1 MARPYKKLPEKQI
14 MRMVVRLRSRNN
26 RLWSQLW
33 SIALED
39 KRGKAIWRRI
49 MANDRDINKWGS
61 RI

>member
-1 MARPYKKLPEKQI
+1 MARPLKKLPEKQI

-49 MANDRDINKWGS
+49 MANDREVNKWGS

>member
-1 MARPYKKLPEKQI
+1 MARPLKKLPEKQI

-49 MANDRDINKWGS
+49 MANDREINKWGS

>member
-1 MARPYKKLPEKQI
+1 MARPFKKLPEKQI

-49 MANDRDINKWGS
+49 MANDREVNKWGS

>member
-1 MARPYKKLPEKQI
+1 MARPLKKLPEKQI

-39 KRGKAIWRRI
+39 KRGKAIWRKI
-49 MANDRDINKWGS
+49 MANDREVNKWGS

>member
-1 MARPYKKLPEKQI
+1 
-14 MRMVVRLRSRNN
+14 VRLRSRNN

-39 KRGKAIWRRI
+39 KRGKAIWRKI
-49 MANDRDINKWGS
+49 MANDREVNKWGS

>member
-1 MARPYKKLPEKQI
+1 MARPLKKLPEKQI

-49 MANDRDINKWGS
+49 MAHDREVNKWGS

>member
-1 MARPYKKLPEKQI
+1 MARPFKKLPEKQI
-14 MRMVVRLRSRNN
+14 MQMVVRLRSRNN

-49 MANDRDINKWGS
+49 MANDREVNKWGS